1 MVYFKFG
8 KSTTIEKSIQ
18 LFYKVKLAST
28 VSWLLESIIF
38 LIIRILLSIE
48 NETLIVEYIFFC
60 IGIAIDS
67 SFICSVRTIKKIAD
81 RGEPMQPAE
90 FGQRIEIKH
99 SSINPPQPEN
109 FIVEST
115 EIMEITSYPTKMFEK
130 EKHLPENK
138 EVQIKDFTSNPSSAA
153 IRKYSKELNEKSK
166 RSDNNKDSKDT
177 KMLRNSL
184 KVEDLNTIN

>member
-1 MVYFKFG
+1 
-8 KSTTIEKSIQ
+8 
-18 LFYKVKLAST
+18 
-28 VSWLLESIIF
+28 
-38 LIIRILLSIE
+38 
-48 NETLIVEYIFFC
+48 
-60 IGIAIDS
+60 
-67 SFICSVRTIKKIAD
+67 
-81 RGEPMQPAE
+81 
-90 FGQRIEIKH
+90 
-99 SSINPPQPEN
+99 
-109 FIVEST
+109 
-115 EIMEITSYPTKMFEK
+115 MFEK

>member
-1 MVYFKFG
+1 LSTVVYFKFG

-48 NETLIVEYIFFC
+48 NETLIVEYIL
-60 IGIAIDS
+60 
-67 SFICSVRTIKKIAD
+67 VRTIKKIAD